1 MCQAK
6 GGAFDFGG
14 EYEISILSLSKDAS
28 LHRSGAGAASF
39 DKLTCAA
46 PHLHCVRRKCTYPA
60 DRHGQVQAGC
70 YGAPKSERTL

>member
-46 PHLHCVRRKCTYPA
+46 P
-60 DRHGQVQAGC
+60 QVQAGC
-70 YGAPKSERTL
+70 YGAPKSERTRQGKEADCDS